1 MKRKLCAAI
10 FLALASPAL
19 AAAPGGRPVAVTPDT
34 MLSSMPVQLSPQQ
47 REALQLANKG
57 AGATAPYIATGGK
70 LVYVHGASTPSVIA
84 APFQVCDVEL
94 EPGEKINEIVVGDSS
109 RWMVE
114 SGLAGDSTPHLFIKP
129 VDAGLE
135 TSAIITTDRRTYH
148 LRLISQKTGH
158 MPYIGFV
165 YSETIR
171 RQQQQKSQQ
180 DAKEKEWRSTTDAVG
195 KPVDLAKLNFRYD
208 LSGDKPNWRP
218 ERVYDDGLKTY
229 IQLPSDV
236 RAGEMPVVHVRKGGE
251 SVMVNYRVDPSTQA
265 MTVDGIFKEI
275 SLIAGAG
282 DQQESVEIRRAN

>member
-1 MKRKLCAAI
+1 MKKTLYAAI
-10 FLALASPAL
+10 FLALGSPVM
-19 AAAPGGRPVAVTPDT
+19 AAAPGGSPVAVNPDT
-34 MLSSMPVQLSPQQ
+34 MLNPMPVQLSPQQ

-57 AGATAPYIATGGK
+57 GGTTAPYVASGGK
-70 LVYVHGASTPSVIA
+70 LVYVHGASTPSIIA

-135 TSAIITTDRRTYH
+135 TSAVITTDRRTYH

-171 RQQQQKSQQ
+171 RQAEQKSQQ
-180 DAKEKEWRSTTDAVG
+180 DAKEKEWRTTTDAG
-195 KPVDLAKLNFRYD
+195 GRQVDLAKLNFRYD
-208 LSGDKPNWRP
+208 LSGDRPSWRP

-229 IQLPSDV
+229 IQLPSGV

-251 SVMVNYRVDPSTQA
+251 SVLVNYRVDPSTMA
-265 MTVDGIFKEI
+265 MTVDGIFREL
-275 SLIAGAG
+275 SLLVGVG
-282 DQQESVEIRRAN
+282 DNQESVEIKRAN